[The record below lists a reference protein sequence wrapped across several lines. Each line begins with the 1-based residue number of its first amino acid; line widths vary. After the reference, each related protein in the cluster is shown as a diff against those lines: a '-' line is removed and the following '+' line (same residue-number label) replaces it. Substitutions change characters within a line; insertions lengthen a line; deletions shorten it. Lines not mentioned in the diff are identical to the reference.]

1 MHTANEQLPLSQ
13 IATPAS
19 QEDLAGIVAR
29 CYEDSTP
36 LFPLGGCTAL
46 GYGVAAT
53 DSGEGLSLAAL
64 NRVVDYPVRDMTIT
78 VEAGITIDQ
87 LTETLAAGGQR
98 LPIDVPLSDRATL
111 GGVIATNTSGARR
124 FGSGTIRDYV
134 IGISAV
140 DGRGVPFKGGGRVVK
155 NVAGYDFCKLLT
167 GSMGSLAVITQ
178 VTLKVRPI
186 PQAAAFVVCPLE
198 DGNQARS
205 LLAMLT
211 TTKTTASAV
220 EILQGPAW
228 NDDPALNAVE
238 PGKAGRL
245 AIGLEG
251 TNVEVAWLMEQ
262 LESEWRGL
270 GVRSMQ
276 RGASDEDAGLWSRL
290 AEFPAREG
298 SALVVK
304 CNCLPSKTIDLIE
317 KLNGIDPQVDIQ
329 SHAGNG
335 IIVAR
340 FPAANGSAS
349 MKDLVAQRIRPAVA
363 DVQGSV
369 VVLGGDAAKDLPRET
384 VWGREN
390 TSWMLM
396 RSVKNQFDPKNI
408 LNRGR
413 FVF

>member
-13 IATPAS
+13 ISTPEN

-29 CYEDSTP
+29 CHENSAP
-36 LFPLGGCTAL
+36 LYPLGGCTAL
-46 GYGVAAT
+46 DYGTPAA
-53 DSGEGLSLAAL
+53 DSGEGLSLSAL

-78 VEAGITIDQ
+78 VEAGITLDQ
-87 LTETLAAGGQR
+87 LAETLASGGQR
-98 LPIDVPLSDRATL
+98 LPIDVPCSERATL

-186 PQAAAFVVCPLE
+186 PQGAAFVVCPLE
-198 DGNQARS
+198 DGQQARR
-205 LLAMLT
+205 LLTKLA
-211 TTKTTASAV
+211 TTKTTPSAV
-220 EILQGPAW
+220 EVLQGPAW
-228 NDDPALNAVE
+228 SEDPALRVVE

-251 TNVEVAWLMEQ
+251 TNVEVAWLVEQ
-262 LESEWRGL
+262 LESEWREL
-270 GVRSMQ
+270 EVRTME
-276 RGASDEDAGLWSRL
+276 RVAGEEVDGLWSRL
-290 AEFPAREG
+290 AEFPACEG

-304 CNCLPSKTIDLIE
+304 CNCLPSKTVELIE
-317 KLNGIDPQVDIQ
+317 KLHAIESQVDIQ

-340 FPAANGSAS
+340 FPAVNDSAS
-349 MKDLVAQRIRPAVA
+349 LNDLIEKQIRPTAATVG
-363 DVQGSV
+363 GSV
-369 VVLGGDAAKDLPRET
+369 VVLGGGAAKELPREIT
-384 VWGREN
+384 WGSEN
-390 TSWMLM
+390 NSWKIM
-396 RSVKNQFDPKNI
+396 RSVKHQFDPKNI

-413 FVF
+413 FIF